1 MSFGKGLKT
10 FRGRTRDRY
19 KDNKEINNGIRYGEK
34 LRNEENKK
42 TRSVAR
48 NHYTLRSLKSPDDHS
63 RLRRA
68 RASIFSEK
76 LCGRS

>member
-42 TRSVAR
+42 TQ
-48 NHYTLRSLKSPDDHS
+48 K
-63 RLRRA
+63 
-68 RASIFSEK
+68 EK
-76 LCGRS
+76 NYQEKT